1 MSCRLAEYNGWDS
14 KQKNAEFFVILRQF
28 PRKFCSVFSRES
40 SKKKKATVRRGAGI
54 CPYNQEFIP
63 TEGNKE

>member
-1 MSCRLAEYNGWDS
+1 MSCGIAEYNVWDS
-14 KQKNAEFFVILRQF
+14 KQKNAVFFISPRQF

-54 CPYNQEFIP
+54 CPYNQDLLQ
-63 TEGNKE
+63 TEEYK